1 MFNRSDRISSLGNN
15 ANSSNPN
22 HNTGSV
28 LTPPKRGM
36 HSSINNNNSNI
47 NLKQELLE
55 EQKLEIREAFQL
67 FDMNGDGCLDY
78 HETKVA
84 FKALGFE
91 LSKRQVLD
99 IIREYDTDENYLIT
113 YDNFYKTV
121 GEMILKRDPLD
132 EIRRAFK
139 LFDIDGTGKI
149 SVRNLRKISKD
160 LGENLSD
167 EELQAMIDEFDL
179 DEDGEIN
186 EEEFIRI
193 CTE

>member
-1 MFNRSDRISSLGNN
+1 MFNRADRISSLGNSGTN
-15 ANSSNPN
+15 N

-36 HSSINNNNSNI
+36 NSSINNNNSNV

-67 FDMNGDGCLDY
+67 FDMNGDGSLDY

-91 LSKRQVLD
+91 LTKRQVLD
-99 IIREYDTDENYLIT
+99 IIREYDTDETNLIT

-179 DEDGEIN
+179 DEDGESTYLRN
-186 EEEFIRI
+186 HLHT
-193 CTE
+193 C